1 MQLNDH
7 TDYGLRILIT
17 LGASTPRRWSS
28 RDLATA
34 HGLSFSHVQK
44 VVQSLEAAGFVE
56 TFRGRGG
63 GVALARLPADVT
75 IGEVV
80 RSLEPH
86 MHLVRCFRPG
96 ESGCALDG
104 GCALTKVLIRAKN
117 AFLGEL
123 DATTLKDVIEGTP
136 RARQIAI

>member
-1 MQLNDH
+1 M
-7 TDYGLRILIT
+7 
-17 LGASTPRRWSS
+17 PRRWSS
-28 RDLATA
+28 RDLSTV
-34 HGLSFSHVQK
+34 HGLSFTNVQK

-80 RSLEPH
+80 RGLEPH
-86 MHLVRCFRPG
+86 MHLVRGFRGG
-96 ESGCALDG
+96 ESGCVDG

-136 RARQIAI
+136 WARQIAG

>member
-1 MQLNDH
+1 M
-7 TDYGLRILIT
+7 
-17 LGASTPRRWSS
+17 PRRWSS
-28 RDLATA
+28 RDLSTV
-34 HGLSFSHVQK
+34 HGLSFTNVQK

-80 RSLEPH
+80 RGLEPH

-136 RARQIAI
+136 WARQIAG